1 MGRLGGSRMK
11 NIILLSLLVIIPFTA
26 FASTYYDLV
35 ELRRRLENIKD
46 HVEYGEI
53 NEIEDEV
60 DMALDI
66 IDWDLI
72 N

>member
-1 MGRLGGSRMK
+1 MK
-11 NIILLSLLVIIPFTA
+11 NTILLSLLVLIPFTA
-26 FASTYYDLV
+26 LASTYYELL
-35 ELRRRLENIKD
+35 ELREKLENIKD